1 MIMDGSLV
9 KLTANEVDLDKLSLP
24 HVQGVFI
31 LLPEG
36 IGLGLI
42 SLLCEVITVSEYVQK
57 FENKIVDNWTII
69 NFIEV
74 FFTKATQNDTK

>member
-24 HVQGVFI
+24 HVQGIFM

-42 SLLCEVITVSEYVQK
+42 SLLCKGITVSEYVQK
-57 FENKIVDNWTII
+57 FVNKIVDN
-69 NFIEV
+69 
-74 FFTKATQNDTK
+74 

>member
-57 FENKIVDNWTII
+57 FENKIVDN
-69 NFIEV
+69 
-74 FFTKATQNDTK
+74 

>member
-9 KLTANEVDLDKLSLP
+9 KLTANEVDLDNLSLS

-31 LLPEG
+31 LLAGG

-57 FENKIVDNWTII
+57 FVNK
-69 NFIEV
+69 
-74 FFTKATQNDTK
+74 NDG